1 MEIHARQFM
10 PENIPFICTSRLSIA
25 SLSSIRV
32 YNADE
37 VVGDSRRRQVHTEPP
52 NLLYDST
59 RTYRKRPFWDHKS
72 AVQDFGLFCA
82 ERSF

>member
-1 MEIHARQFM
+1 MGIHARHFM
-10 PENIPFICTSRLSIA
+10 SENIPFICTSRLSIA

-52 NLLYDST
+52 NL
-59 RTYRKRPFWDHKS
+59 
-72 AVQDFGLFCA
+72 
-82 ERSF
+82 